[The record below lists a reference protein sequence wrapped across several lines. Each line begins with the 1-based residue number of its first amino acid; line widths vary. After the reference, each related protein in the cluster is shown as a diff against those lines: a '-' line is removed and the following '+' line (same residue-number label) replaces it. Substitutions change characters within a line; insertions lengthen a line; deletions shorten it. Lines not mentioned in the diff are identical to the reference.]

1 LPDSAHFFAIAELP
15 QQPATLWNISVAGDQ
30 QHKIAEG
37 SNPWGISP
45 DGSMLAITR
54 KNDHEIWLV
63 DPDGGNPR
71 KVYDGGD
78 KAHFRAIQF
87 SPDGHRLAYIR
98 SVWVNGATDLQI
110 ESRDLNG
117 QSPIS
122 MLSGPAAL
130 EISQVEEGLRDMIW
144 LPDNRLIYVGGEPYI
159 HGMSCN
165 LWQGQ
170 VDRQTGK
177 FTAAPERLTNW
188 AGFCVNTLSHTA
200 DGKKLAFNQS
210 YDLEVV
216 YAADFD
222 SAKMQLSVPRRLTF
236 TDDLSSPTGWT
247 PDGSAVLIRSNREG
261 TWGIYKQPLG
271 GGPSESIISKLKNV
285 SWSTPVSPDGKWLIY
300 FQYDSSDPSQPIR
313 IMRVPLSGGPSQEI
327 VKVQSGTVRCPR
339 ITSATCVLAEISPDH
354 NQMLFSAFD
363 PITGRGHELKRF
375 ANDHADELGWDLSPD
390 GTKVVAFRDTD
401 SQFHIIPLHL
411 TGRDRILQ
419 TQNGINLKNL
429 LWAADGK
436 GFFAS
441 APTQRG
447 AEFVYVNLQGRSKH
461 LWELSGYNMFI
472 AGRASPNGRHLA
484 IQGSAGNSNVWMIEN
499 F

>member
-1 LPDSAHFFAIAELP
+1 MREIEMFR
-15 QQPATLWNISVAGDQ
+15 QQPSKERRGIPNLAHQAETGNLNSWFPMMLIAYCYRTTSKAG
-30 QHKIAEG
+30 
-37 SNPWGISP
+37 
-45 DGSMLAITR
+45 R
-54 KNDHEIWLV
+54 DH
-63 DPDGGNPR
+63 
-71 KVYDGGD
+71 
-78 KAHFRAIQF
+78 
-87 SPDGHRLAYIR
+87 
-98 SVWVNGATDLQI
+98 
-110 ESRDLNG
+110 
-117 QSPIS
+117 
-122 MLSGPAAL
+122 
-130 EISQVEEGLRDMIW
+130 
-144 LPDNRLIYVGGEPYI
+144 
-159 HGMSCN
+159 
-165 LWQGQ
+165 
-170 VDRQTGK
+170 
-177 FTAAPERLTNW
+177 
-188 AGFCVNTLSHTA
+188 
-200 DGKKLAFNQS
+200 
-210 YDLEVV
+210 
-216 YAADFD
+216 
-222 SAKMQLSVPRRLTF
+222 
-236 TDDLSSPTGWT
+236 
-247 PDGSAVLIRSNREG
+247 
-261 TWGIYKQPLG
+261 
-271 GGPSESIISKLKNV
+271 
-285 SWSTPVSPDGKWLIY
+285 
-300 FQYDSSDPSQPIR
+300 
-313 IMRVPLSGGPSQEI
+313 MRVPLSGGPSQEI